1 MKKVEDW
8 EEQVHIDGN
17 TVRKTTVK
25 VDVQKPFEE
34 HKKQINKRITGGIK
48 ESGISPIFAVGILV
62 AAVIILTLCV
72 DYIQLQTDIKVR
84 LDNINSMEAE
94 LAELIAG
101 NNVLEKQVNSYID
114 LDYVYEVATT
124 ELGMRYPTNSQVV
137 YYESSNPEYVRQ
149 YGYISENGAN

>member
-1 MKKVEDW
+1 MD
-8 EEQVHIDGN
+8 
-17 TVRKTTVK
+17 
-25 VDVQKPFEE
+25 
-34 HKKQINKRITGGIK
+34 INIVFRIA
-48 ESGISPIFAVGILV
+48 AVGILV

-124 ELGMRYPTNSQVV
+124 ELGMRYPVNGQIV
-137 YYESSNPEYVRQ
+137 YYEGTDSEYVRQ
-149 YGYISENGAN
+149 YGSISGVGSN